1 MLTLQRRVGESIDIG
16 PARLTLCGY
25 RKREL
30 ELLIVV
36 GSEVKR
42 TTLPQGRDID
52 FDIDGTNV
60 VIGYKPD
67 SFDHRYC
74 ATRFYIYIDAPR
86 ELVINRS
93 EVADELRRQ
102 KNGQSIKGLAYVE

>member
-1 MLTLQRRVGESIDIG
+1 MLSLQRRVGESIDIG
-16 PARLTLCGY
+16 PARVTLCGY
-25 RKREL
+25 RKQEL

-36 GSEVKR
+36 GSEVTR

-52 FDIDGTNV
+52 FDVEGTNV
-60 VIGYKPD
+60 VIGYKRD

-74 ATRFYIYIDAPR
+74 STRFYIYIDAPR
-86 ELVINRS
+86 ELEIHRS
-93 EVADELRRQ
+93 EIADELKRQ